1 LIADRKYGGGPVPA
15 ASFETLD
22 GERSRVTGVL
32 HFTTVSALLNAGIDA
47 INNGRASVID
57 LAGVTASDSSG
68 LALLIE
74 WLSEAKAANRP
85 LRYENVPS
93 QLYQLS
99 RLSEV
104 EELLIPG

>member
-1 LIADRKYGGGPVPA
+1 LNDAAKDP
-15 ASFETLD
+15 ASFEVQEGD
-22 GERSRVTGVL
+22 RSRVTGSL
-32 HFTTVSALLNAGIDA
+32 DFTTVSALLPLGKDA
-47 INNGRASVID
+47 IDRGGTGVID

-74 WLSEAKAANRP
+74 WLSVARAAGRA

-93 QLYQLS
+93 QLYQLA

-104 EELLIPG
+104 EELLTAGSTS

>member
-1 LIADRKYGGGPVPA
+1 MSNPQEA
-15 ASFETLD
+15 AAFESVD
-22 GERSRVTGVL
+22 GVRSRVTGVL
-32 HFTTVSALLNAGIDA
+32 HFTTVGALLSTGTEA
-47 INNGRASVID
+47 IRNGRAELID

-74 WLSEAKAANRP
+74 WLSEAKAANRV

-104 EELLIPG
+104 EELLVPA

>member
-1 LIADRKYGGGPVPA
+1 LSTAPES
-15 ASFETLD
+15 ASFEKTD
-22 GERSRVTGVL
+22 GGRSRVAGAL
-32 HFTTVSALLNAGIDA
+32 HFTTVGALLDVGTEAIRSGDA
-47 INNGRASVID
+47 AVID

-74 WLSEAKAANRP
+74 WLSEAKAANRS
-85 LRYENVPS
+85 LHYENVPS

-104 EELLIPG
+104 EELLVPG